1 MSLRLLSSALRRFT
15 ESPFLLLAVSP
26 FRHFGLV
33 PVRHYVK
40 KNLIFVEKHT
50 MSPVTPTAAINPAP
64 TVTADNHVSR
74 EERQQQLPLDKI
86 VRATVA
92 EGGQNK
98 VMLELNQ
105 QRLQAETRLPLKTG
119 QRLNLLVAA
128 TTPRI
133 ELQIIGDSLQQ
144 RLTSSLHML
153 GGKWDLQSLTQLLK
167 AEGTPII
174 NALSPQSREILLS
187 WATMQ
192 KHDIQS
198 QDGAGLRQLIKNL
211 GLGHEA
217 NLARVKSGQM
227 EGALKSAL
235 LETLSLEK
243 AGIEMQ
249 EQAGRPLQLIELFQ
263 LCQIKLARQ
272 DVLFLP
278 LPLPFL
284 DQGFIIADHQQ
295 EQQADE
301 KNAPPFHLSLH
312 LSLQN
317 LGDLRIDLVRE
328 PQGLFIR
335 FICDSQE
342 KADFVATC
350 KDELMHD
357 IKSVPLHDIA
367 FIAGVDSPVDAL
379 IARLIP
385 QGDSLL
391 DTMV

>member
-1 MSLRLLSSALRRFT
+1 
-15 ESPFLLLAVSP
+15 
-26 FRHFGLV
+26 
-33 PVRHYVK
+33 
-40 KNLIFVEKHT
+40 

-153 GGKWDLQSLTQLLK
+153 GGKWDLQSLAQLLK
-167 AEGTPII
+167 AEVTPII
-174 NALSPQSREILLS
+174 NALSPQRREVLLS

-192 KHDIQS
+192 KQDIQS
-198 QDGAGLRQLIKNL
+198 LDGAGLQQLIKNL
-211 GLGHEA
+211 GLTHEA
-217 NLARVKSGQM
+217 NLARVKSEQI
-227 EGALKSAL
+227 EGALKGAL
-235 LETLSLEK
+235 LETLSLKK
-243 AGIEMQ
+243 AGTDLP
-249 EQAGRPLQLIELFQ
+249 EQAGRPLQLLELFQ
-263 LCQIKLARQ
+263 FCQIKLARQ

-284 DQGFIIADHQQ
+284 DQGFIIADQPKD
-295 EQQADE
+295 QQADE
-301 KNAPPFHLSLH
+301 MKAPPFRLSLH

-317 LGDLRIDLVRE
+317 LGDLRIDLVHE
-328 PQGLFIR
+328 PQGFFIR
-335 FICDSQE
+335 FICDSQK
-342 KADFVATC
+342 KADFVAAY

-357 IKSVPLHDIA
+357 VKSVPLHDIA
-367 FIAGVDSPVDAL
+367 FTAGIDSPADAL
-379 IARLIP
+379 IARMIP
-385 QGDSLL
+385 QGDNIL
-391 DTMV
+391 DTRA